1 MPKYQFDTTH
11 KITYLVT
18 IEAEDE
24 EAARAEISDWIA
36 DDFEDEDNPFV
47 VELSNE
53 WTDGEMIEIGS

>member
-11 KITYLVT
+11 KVTYLVT
-18 IEAEDE
+18 IEADDE
-24 EAARAEISDWIA
+24 EAARAEIDGWIA

-53 WTDGEMIEIGS
+53 WKDGEMVEIGS